1 MQEVPMQIRTKG
13 IPDNVS
19 KAICKDSLRFYG
31 QELLGRRLY
40 KNIKLFVVFEKLPN
54 PINALCQWSDDNHKC
69 REFTIIVNKKLNK
82 KTTLIALAH
91 EMVHVKQYA
100 KGELKDYLRND
111 KVKWCGKVYC
121 FSKIKYWSSPWE
133 KEAYKKDILL
143 YEQYKQS
150 KK

>member
-1 MQEVPMQIRTKG
+1 MQIRTKG

-31 QELLGRRLY
+31 RSLLGKRLY
-40 KNIKLFVVFEKLPN
+40 KNIKLFVVFEELPN
-54 PINALCQWSDDNHKC
+54 PINALCQWSDDNHIC

-82 KTTLIALAH
+82 KTTLISLAH

-111 KVKWCGKVYC
+111 KVKWCGKVFC
-121 FSKIKYWSSPWE
+121 LDKVKYWSSPWE
-133 KEAYKKDILL
+133 KEAYKKDSLL
-143 YEQYKQS
+143 YELYKQS

>member
-1 MQEVPMQIRTKG
+1 MQIRTKG
-13 IPDNVS
+13 IPDNVP
-19 KAICKDSLRFYG
+19 KTICKDSLRFYG
-31 QELLGRRLY
+31 RELLGKRLY
-40 KNIKLFVVFEKLPN
+40 KNIKLFVVFEDLPN

-100 KGELKDYLRND
+100 RGELKDYIRND
-111 KVKWCGKVYC
+111 NVKWCGQVYSLNKV
-121 FSKIKYWSSPWE
+121 KYWSCPWE
-133 KEAYKKDILL
+133 KEAYKKDHIL
-143 YEQYKQS
+143 YESYKLS